1 MTHYHTNLSTTEL
14 YYMTEL
20 QLMITVPAYD
30 IALVDD
36 EIVILLVSLWA
47 IVPNMVTWLMLGRHI
62 QVDVHVK
69 RHLDHVMLQ

>member
-1 MTHYHTNLSTTEL
+1 
-14 YYMTEL
+14 MTEL

-30 IALVDD
+30 VALVDD
-36 EIVILLVSLWA
+36 EIIILLVSLWA
-47 IVPNMVTWLMLGRHI
+47 VVPNMVTWPMLGRHI